1 MCSLQYIFYIIIS
14 NSENWRI
21 DLDTYFNS
29 RAAGMV
35 SAASG
40 NSISSQFGSTSTSMY
55 TTSVSKKLKLKKFG
69 CLRNDTTL
77 L

>member
-40 NSISSQFGSTSTSMY
+40 NSISPQFGSTSMY